1 MNAAMNVSSSS
12 AGVGVGGGVG
22 GGGGGSSGGT
32 ITELR
37 RIQAHYE
44 GKIFALVDALDQYS
58 LNRGS
63 DYKESEQLAR
73 HAAKMCSRWKRLT
86 SLTVEALVEL
96 DNEITTEQSETAL
109 LEESVREYRQEL
121 SGNIDST
128 AVASSSSSSSSSAAA
143 PANKHTEEIAKLQHV
158 LGLVQHFVQR
168 AEQQQQQQ
176 QSQQQPQ
183 QPPMSYGQQQ
193 SPYQSMSMAYPQR

>member
-1 MNAAMNVSSSS
+1 MFHSTGAPLNSNNN
-12 AGVGVGGGVG
+12 
-22 GGGGGSSGGT
+22 GGSSGGT

-37 RIQAHYE
+37 KIQAQYE

-121 SGNIDST
+121 GGNIEST
-128 AVASSSSSSSSSAAA
+128 AVSSGSSNNGAA
-143 PANKHTEEIAKLQHV
+143 PNKHTDEIAKLQHV
-158 LGLVQHFVQR
+158 
-168 AEQQQQQQ
+168 
-176 QSQQQPQ
+176 
-183 QPPMSYGQQQ
+183 
-193 SPYQSMSMAYPQR
+193 